1 MNRVVRCPVCATALA
16 TSSQNPL
23 LQSAIGASNRSSSVT
38 TFTMQSSHNL
48 VFADPL
54 KPVKLDDFR
63 NVLIRQEETIIFALI
78 ERAQFPRNSEVY
90 VKRKQR
96 CVVLCE

>member
-1 MNRVVRCPVCATALA
+1 
-16 TSSQNPL
+16 
-23 LQSAIGASNRSSSVT
+23 
-38 TFTMQSSHNL
+38 MQSSHNL

-96 CVVLCE
+96 CACVDVDMQ